1 MAFADVNLSEEQIRD
16 AADGSPLSP
25 GAGGWP
31 TVRYFNK
38 ATGVAG
44 APYVMK
50 QAGKKLCD
58 ELGDEEYM
66 RAFVEEASGTSACSA
81 ADGAGCNDQQKE
93 YAEKWK
99 VKPAAEVASQLVRLE
114 KMKGGAGAMK
124 PDAATWLKQRIA
136 LLKQLAPTDGTAE
149 L

>member
-1 MAFADVNLSEEQIRD
+1 VAFADVNLSEEQIRD

-50 QAGKKLCD
+50 QAGKKVR
-58 ELGDEEYM
+58 ENAA
-66 RAFVEEASGTSACSA
+66 RAFI
-81 ADGAGCNDQQKE
+81 
-93 YAEKWK
+93 
-99 VKPAAEVASQLVRLE
+99 VAVAVFIRC
-114 KMKGGAGAMK
+114 
-124 PDAATWLKQRIA
+124 
-136 LLKQLAPTDGTAE
+136 
-149 L
+149 